1 MMNIA
6 LMFDIAAGCLLV
18 FFAVRGAIAG
28 LSGEIGEQLPAL
40 LGPG

>member
-1 MMNIA
+1 MNIA

-28 LSGEIGEQLPAL
+28 LSGEIGA
-40 LGPG
+40 